1 MLSNTEDQMNESP
14 MASGTMSSNAQ
25 STQGMES
32 VISAGLRVVGNLES
46 DGDVVIAGTV
56 EGDISSRGLTVSEG
70 ATVKGAITAEMVTI
84 LGVVEGEVRARSVG
98 IAKSGEMTGD
108 IEYATLAIE
117 DGAVLEGSCRR
128 IKAGADA
135 KVSKLKAVEG
145 GAGKAPAAAPAV
157 TKAAEEAKP
166 EAG

>member
-1 MLSNTEDQMNESP
+1 MFSNTEDQMNENP
-14 MASGTMSSNAQ
+14 MGSGSVTSTAPN
-25 STQGMES
+25 TQGMES

-70 ATVKGAITAEMVTI
+70 ASVKGAITAEMVTI
-84 LGVVEGEVRARSVG
+84 LGVVEGEIRARSVG
-98 IAKSGEMTGD
+98 IAKTGEMTGD

-117 DGAVLEGSCRR
+117 DGAVLEGTVRR
-128 IKAGADA
+128 VKTGVDT

-145 GAGKAPAAAPAV
+145 GAGKAPAPARP
-157 TKAAEEAKP
+157 AEEAKP
-166 EAG
+166 DVG

>member
-14 MASGTMSSNAQ
+14 MASGTVMSNAPN
-25 STQGMES
+25 TQGMES
-32 VISAGLRVVGNLES
+32 VISAGLRIVGNLES

-56 EGDISSRGLTVSEG
+56 EGDITSRGLTVSEG

-98 IAKSGEMTGD
+98 IAKTGEMSGD

-117 DGAVLEGSCRR
+117 DGAILEGTVRR
-128 IKAGADA
+128 IKSGADA

-145 GAGKAPAAAPAV
+145 GAAKPPTAKP
-157 TKAAEEAKP
+157 AEEAKT
-166 EAG
+166 EAS

>member
-14 MASGTMSSNAQ
+14 MASGTVSPSTPN
-25 STQGMES
+25 TQGMES
-32 VISAGLRVVGNLES
+32 VISAGLRIVGNLES

-70 ATVKGAITAEMVTI
+70 ATVKGAINAEMVTI
-84 LGVVEGEVRARSVG
+84 LGVVEGEIKARSVG
-98 IAKSGEMTGD
+98 IAKTGEMTGD

-117 DGAVLEGSCRR
+117 DGAVLEGTCRR

-135 KVSKLKAVEG
+135 KISKLKAVEG
-145 GAGKAPAAAPAV
+145 GAARPPAATAPAAKP
-157 TKAAEEAKP
+157 AEEVKP
-166 EAG
+166 EAS

>member
-14 MASGTMSSNAQ
+14 IASGTAASNAPN
-25 STQGMES
+25 TQGMES
-32 VISAGLRVVGNLES
+32 VISAGLRIVGNLES

-98 IAKSGEMTGD
+98 IAKTGEMSGD

-117 DGAVLEGSCRR
+117 DGAILEGTVRR
-128 IKAGADA
+128 IKTGADA
-135 KVSKLKAVEG
+135 KISKLKAVEG
-145 GAGKAPAAAPAV
+145 GAAKAPAAKP
-157 TKAAEEAKP
+157 AEEAKT
-166 EAG
+166 EAS

>member
-14 MASGTMSSNAQ
+14 MATGTVTSATQN
-25 STQGMES
+25 TQGMES
-32 VISAGLRVVGNLES
+32 VISAGLRIVGNLES

-98 IAKSGEMTGD
+98 IAKTGEMSGD

-117 DGAVLEGSCRR
+117 DGAILEGTVRR
-128 IKAGADA
+128 IKSGADT

-145 GAGKAPAAAPAV
+145 GASKAPV
-157 TKAAEEAKP
+157 AKP
-166 EAG
+166 SEDAKTEAS